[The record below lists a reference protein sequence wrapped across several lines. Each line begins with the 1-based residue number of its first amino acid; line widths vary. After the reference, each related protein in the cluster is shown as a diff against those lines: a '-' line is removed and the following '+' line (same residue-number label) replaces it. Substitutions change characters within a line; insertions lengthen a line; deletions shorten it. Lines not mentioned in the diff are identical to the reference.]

1 MMEDSVIAETDNDQD
16 HLIDYSTL
24 SEAQIYERL
33 LHRWLSFFRQNA
45 VFEAYCLAKRFGD
58 AGAAECHDLEVRY
71 PRIAELYEHWGD
83 IHALPAVPE
92 NSDAW
97 DTWLASK
104 RHLFFSEVI
113 QSDRAVGTEPKYR
126 IATIKSQTKL
136 KLLNR
141 LDRADLIHDLLDG
154 SVDYSDSNSPLDFEY
169 SHREI
174 AELVLK
180 IPSISR
186 DFDWYQL
193 DGTGDPL
200 NANTKKRDQLE
211 SCKQTILEADA
222 FYWACVEGTI
232 HGVFPSVIPSKRS
245 DRQYTK
251 RSR

>member
-1 MMEDSVIAETDNDQD
+1 MTVEIDDDQD
-16 HLIDYSTL
+16 ALIDYSTL
-24 SEAQIYERL
+24 SEAEIYELL

-45 VFEAYCLAKRFGD
+45 AFEAYCLAKRSGD
-58 AGAAECHDLEVRY
+58 AGAVECSDLATRY
-71 PRIAELYEHWGD
+71 PRIAALYEHWGD
-83 IHALPAVPE
+83 IHALPSIPE

-97 DTWLASK
+97 KKWLASK
-104 RHLFFSEVI
+104 RHLFFGEAILSEP
-113 QSDRAVGTEPKYR
+113 SVGDEPKYR
-126 IATIKSQTKL
+126 IATIKSQTNL

-141 LDRADLIHDLLDG
+141 LHRADLVHDLLDG
-154 SVDYSDSNSPLDFEY
+154 DIDYSDPDEPLDFEH

-186 DFDWYQL
+186 DFGWYHL

-200 NANTKKRDQLE
+200 NAADNKRRQLE
-211 SCKQTILEADA
+211 TCKQAILEADA
-222 FYWACVEGTI
+222 FYWACIEGTI

-245 DRQYTK
+245 DRLYTK